1 MAISQVNKIAI
12 LSCFVVGWTSPAANA
27 QELARP
33 QSQPNQGHLLLRRA
47 RAALA
52 GHKTI
57 SAKIHERIRL
67 YGHELVGNG
76 EFGQG
81 PAEKNLVM
89 LNLFVKVAGQDTLVQ
104 QRCDG
109 RFFWEYKL
117 FDGIPRLNRI
127 DVGRVLAARR
137 VAANQPAAS
146 GSPEL
151 PLLGL
156 GGVAFLLDQLDAWCV
171 CQRWTDTRLTDRER
185 TPVYIVEA
193 TWRPEQLV
201 AWLPDQ
207 RTAVENGQPLNL
219 DKLPPSFPDRILI
232 LLGRDDLFPRR
243 IEYGAS
249 AARRLERDESPLIQL
264 SFEGVQFD
272 QPIDPERFTFEG
284 AVTAPL
290 DTTESYLARH
300 GLLLPAAGQ

>member
-1 MAISQVNKIAI
+1 MAIPQVNNIAI
-12 LSCFVVGWTSPAANA
+12 FLGCLFIAGSLPTYGAEPAK
-27 QELARP
+27 P
-33 QSQPNQGHLLLRRA
+33 QGQPNQGQLLLRRA

-57 SAKIHERIRL
+57 TAKIHERIRL

-76 EFGQG
+76 EVGQG
-81 PAEKNLVM
+81 PPEKNLLM

-117 FDGIPRLNRI
+117 FDGIPRLSRI

-137 VAANQPAAS
+137 VAANQQPAG

-151 PLLGL
+151 PSLGL
-156 GGVAFLLDQLDAWCV
+156 GGVAFLLEQLDAWCL
-171 CQRWTDTRLTDRER
+171 CQRWTESKLSDHER
-185 TPVYIVEA
+185 SPVYVIEA

-207 RTAVENGQPLNL
+207 RAAVEHGQPLNL
-219 DKLPPSFPDRILI
+219 EKLPPSFPDRIRI
-232 LLGRDDLFPRR
+232 SLGRNDLFPRR

-249 AARRLERDESPLIQL
+249 ASRRLDKDESPLIQL
-264 SFEGVQFD
+264 SFEGVEFD
-272 QPIDPERFTFEG
+272 QPIDADYFTFVG

-290 DTTESYLARH
+290 DVTDSYLLRH
-300 GLLLPAAGQ
+300 RLLTPTAGQ